1 MSSTS
6 APGTFGFGTGLD
18 GMWQAMEQLRS
29 TFDRR
34 EGTRAPRGEVRAAI
48 LASVPDAEEKI
59 RYGMPAVMLGG
70 RYALHFAGWKKHI
83 GLYPVP
89 VLAPGL
95 EERVAPLRS
104 GADSVNLPLRTP
116 IDYALISEIA
126 AAIVAMRQA

>member
-1 MSSTS
+1 MTDVDDYL
-6 APGTFGFGTGLD
+6 AGF
-18 GMWQAMEQLRS
+18 EPPV
-29 TFDRR
+29 R
-34 EGTRAPRGEVRAAI
+34 EKLEGVRAAI
-48 LASVPDAEEKI
+48 LASVPGAEEKI